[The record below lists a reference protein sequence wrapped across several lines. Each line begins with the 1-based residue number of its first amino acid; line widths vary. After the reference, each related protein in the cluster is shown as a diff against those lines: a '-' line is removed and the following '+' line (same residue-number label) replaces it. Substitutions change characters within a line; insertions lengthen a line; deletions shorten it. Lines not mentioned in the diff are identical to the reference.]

1 MVEHTLRAFDSDL
14 AALKDQVATLGRLAL
29 SETEDA
35 TRALVT
41 DNPELAR
48 RVIDQDR
55 NVDVLEVSLQETAVR
70 LVALRQ
76 PVAEDLR
83 HAVAAL
89 KTAADLERCGDLAK
103 NTAKRAVA
111 LEGWRRPAPLMSAF
125 ESLDGLVRKRL
136 QMVLQAYA
144 EDDLIKADDVWS
156 KDEEVDAAYEKLSQ
170 EIIGLMMSD
179 PQAVTAGSQL
189 LFVAKNLER
198 IGDHATNVA
207 EIVHYRLT
215 GEQLTARP
223 KIETA
228 GI

>member
-1 MVEHTLRAFDSDL
+1 
-14 AALKDQVATLGRLAL
+14 
-29 SETEDA
+29 
-35 TRALVT
+35 
-41 DNPELAR
+41 
-48 RVIDQDR
+48 
-55 NVDVLEVSLQETAVR
+55 
-70 LVALRQ
+70 
-76 PVAEDLR
+76 
-83 HAVAAL
+83 
-89 KTAADLERCGDLAK
+89 
-103 NTAKRAVA
+103 
-111 LEGWRRPAPLMSAF
+111 
-125 ESLDGLVRKRL
+125 
-136 QMVLQAYA
+136 MVLQAYA

-179 PQAVTAGSQL
+179 PQAVSAGSQL